1 MEIPMIQPVQL
12 DKELL
17 LSVMKPARYIG
28 GETGCAQKDFSKA
41 DVRVC
46 LAFPDIYEI
55 GMSHLGMRIL
65 YDVVNKQSW
74 CVADRVFS
82 PWADMEEKLKALG
95 IPFFGLES
103 RMPLKAF
110 DILGFSLQYELSY
123 ANVLNILALSG
134 IPLESRQRDGGW
146 PLVIAGGVCCLNP
159 EPLADFVDLFVIGE
173 AEEVLVEI
181 LKIYRVCKKRRFD
194 KARMLLA
201 LSRLRGVY
209 VPALYDGR
217 AKDGTL
223 EPAVDRRVPRTIVKR
238 FVRNLERSTDFSY
251 WIVPAIEIV
260 HDRIGIEIMRGCPHG
275 CRFCQ
280 AYASFYPLRV
290 IRKEKVLALTRR
302 LYRMTG
308 YEQMSLLSL
317 SSSDHPQLK
326 EIVEALVAEFRDK
339 GVSISLPSLRASS
352 LVGEL
357 SHVFATMRKTTLTFA
372 PEAGSQRLRDVLGKK
387 VGPEDIFDAA
397 RQAFRAGY
405 RTLKLYF
412 MIGLPTETEEDLRA
426 VVSFCLAISAL
437 KKEVDGHPAR
447 LNVTISNFV
456 PKPHTPFEKAAM
468 CSVED
473 LSAKQEFLKKAL
485 GHKRGL
491 IQLKF
496 YDPRMSWLEAVLA
509 QGGRECGRAIAAAH
523 AAGARF
529 DAWSD
534 HFNPAIWKEALA
546 ANNIDTAFLT
556 AGKDEFFVLP
566 WAFIE
571 TGVPASHK

>member
-1 MEIPMIQPVQL
+1 MIQSVKL
-12 DKELL
+12 NKELL

-28 GETGCAQKDFSKA
+28 GETGCANKDFSA
-41 DVRVC
+41 VDVRVC

-55 GMSHLGMRIL
+55 GMSHLGLRIL
-65 YDVVNKQSW
+65 YDIVNKQPW
-74 CVADRVFS
+74 CAADRVFS
-82 PWADMEEKLKALG
+82 PWVDMEEKLKVLG
-95 IPFFGLES
+95 IPLFGLES
-103 RMPLKAF
+103 QMPVKAF

-134 IPLESRQRDGGW
+134 IPLESRQRDGSW

-181 LKIYRVCKKRRFD
+181 LKIYRAAKKSRLDKRR
-194 KARMLLA
+194 MLVT
-201 LSRLRGVY
+201 LSRLKGVY
-209 VPALYDGR
+209 IPALYRGV
-217 AKDGTL
+217 AKDGAL
-223 EPAVDRRVPRTIVKR
+223 EPSCRERVPRRIVKR
-238 FVRNLERSTDFSY
+238 FVRDLERAVDFSY
-251 WIVPAIEIV
+251 WIVPSIEIV
-260 HDRIGIEIMRGCPHG
+260 HDRIGIEVMRGCPHG

-280 AYASFYPLRV
+280 AYASFYPLRLL
-290 IRKEKVLALTRR
+290 RKEKVLAMARR

-308 YEQMSLLSL
+308 YEEISLLSL

-372 PEAGSQRLRDVLGKK
+372 PEAGSQRLRDILGKK
-387 VGPEDIFDAA
+387 LKPEDIFDAA

-412 MIGLPTETEEDLRA
+412 MIGLPTETEEDLRDI
-426 VVSFCLAISAL
+426 VSFCLAMSSL

-456 PKPHTPFEKAAM
+456 PKPHTPFERAAM
-468 CSVED
+468 CSVGD
-473 LSAKQEFLKKAL
+473 LAAKQEFLKKAL

-496 YDPRMSWLEAVLA
+496 YDPHMSWLESVLA
-509 QGGRECGRAIAAAH
+509 QGGRECGRAIAAAR
-523 AAGARF
+523 ASGARF

-534 HFNPAIWKEALA
+534 QFNPAIWREALSVHHVDA
-546 ANNIDTAFLT
+546 ALLT
-556 AGKDEFFVLP
+556 AGKQGSFVLP
-566 WAFIE
+566 WAFIG
-571 TGVPASHK
+571 TGVPASRT